1 MGLWLNDFEHG
12 QVSDGVD
19 VIINCAASID
29 FEMPLRKIMQTNTF
43 GPQGVLELARES
55 RNKAC
60 LVHMSTAYVGAFSHN
75 SDMVVPEALP
85 DLPFDPVA
93 LITDIE
99 KMTDQEVEHGTP
111 GWVGK

>member
-1 MGLWLNDFEHG
+1 MGLWLNELGAG

-29 FEMPLRKIMQTNTF
+29 WDMPLRKIMQINTF
-43 GPQGVLELARES
+43 GPLGVLELARES
-55 RNKAC
+55 RKKVC
-60 LVHMSTAYVGAFSHN
+60 LVHMSSAYAATFTHTSG
-75 SDMVVPEALP
+75 MVVPEALS

-93 LITDIE
+93 LIKDIE
-99 KMTDQEVEHGTP
+99 KMTDQEVEQGTP

>member
-1 MGLWLNDFEHG
+1 MGLWLNHFG
-12 QVSDGVD
+12 RRQVSDGVD

-29 FEMPLRKIMQTNTF
+29 YDMPLRKIMKINTF
-43 GPQGVLELARES
+43 GPLGVLELARES
-55 RNKAC
+55 RKKAC
-60 LVHMSTAYVGAFSHN
+60 LVHMSTAFTATFSHT
-75 SDMVVPEALP
+75 SGMAVPEALS

-93 LITDIE
+93 LIKDIE